1 MEVISLLGI
10 TLAIGIF
17 VFLAFKN
24 YNLFFNAVIA
34 AIVIVV
40 TSNLPVLSTL
50 KGAYM
55 KGLAGFLQQYLFLFA
70 LSALFGKV
78 MEDSGAV
85 RKIAIVLAN
94 YTKTTKDKKFWT
106 VMILPLFYFVLSYVG
121 ISGFVVVF
129 TVVAIGRELFE
140 EMDVPWLYYCYGSAG
155 IYPAM
160 VLGGSLYANN
170 VIAAHGFKVPLT
182 AGMGL
187 SIVMVVVAFIVL
199 GVLIKLD
206 VKASEKKRECFLPSG
221 EAIKKL
227 QLAAPI
233 PEEQLPAL
241 IPSLLALFIP
251 VILIFAFS
259 VDVLVAL
266 LGGII
271 LAYIF
276 GRKNIKSTAGT
287 LTAGI
292 VASIVPVVNV
302 AAAAALVGVIKLTGG
317 YKIVTVVLAGM
328 PPMFAAST
336 ILMLIAAMIASSGS
350 ALPPL
355 MPYLVEKMAEAGIS
369 PGVGARL
376 MVGSCITYMVP
387 HNPGVVNAVSL
398 TKLGLAQVSWIYF
411 KSTFIPGAFSLV
423 TAFILIYLGVFK

>member
-10 TLAIGIF
+10 AMAIGIF

-24 YNLFFNAVIA
+24 YNLFFNAVVA

-40 TSNLPVLSTL
+40 TSQLPILATL
-50 KGAYM
+50 KGTYM
-55 KGLAGFLQQYLFLFA
+55 KGLAGFLQEYLFMFA

-106 VMILPLFYFVLSYVG
+106 VMTLPLFYFVLSYVG

-140 EMDVPWLYYCYGSAG
+140 EMDVPWQYYCYGSAG

-170 VIAAHGFKVPLT
+170 VIAANGFKVPLT
-182 AGMGL
+182 AGLGL
-187 SIVMVVVAFIVL
+187 SVIMAIVAFIVL
-199 GVLIKLD
+199 GILIKLD
-206 VKASEKKRECFLPSG
+206 VAATEKKKEGFLPSG
-221 EAIKKL
+221 GAIKKL

-233 PEEQLPAL
+233 PEEQLPTL
-241 IPSLLALFIP
+241 LPSLLALFIP

-271 LAYIF
+271 LAYLF

-317 YKIVTVVLAGM
+317 YKVVTVVLAEM
-328 PPMFAAST
+328 PPMFAASS

-355 MPYLVEKMAEAGIS
+355 MPYLVEKMTEAGIS
-369 PGVGARL
+369 PSIGARL

-387 HNPGVVNAVSL
+387 HNPGVVNSVSL
-398 TKLGLAQVSWIYF
+398 TKLDLAQVSWIYF
-411 KSTFIPGAFSLV
+411 KSTFIPGVFSLV
-423 TAFILIYLGVFK
+423 TAFLLIYLGVFK